1 MNCEKNAVVCEGY
14 NEKTIWKSGKE
25 KADEGRDLTL
35 IIPLGYSILTYSPRQ
50 LVGRVRSSQSLLCSQ
65 YFKAWRLQ
73 KTWSS

>member
-35 IIPLGYSILTYSPRQ
+35 IISREYLVLTYSPFQ
-50 LVGRVRSSQSLLCSQ
+50 LVGRVRSSQSLLCSR
-65 YFKAWRLQ
+65 YFKAWRPQ